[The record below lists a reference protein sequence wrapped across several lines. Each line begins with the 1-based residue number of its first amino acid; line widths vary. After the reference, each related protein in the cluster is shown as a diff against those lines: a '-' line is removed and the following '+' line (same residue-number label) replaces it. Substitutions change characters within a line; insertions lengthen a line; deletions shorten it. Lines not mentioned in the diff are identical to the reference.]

1 MHEISKASVFAQAG
15 HSDHAESQPRP
26 SAEDLSIELHEP
38 SALEPNLL
46 QPSPHHRI
54 MERFGKAVAEL
65 LNCGSCYVAIMSPA
79 TGAQLEEVRVGNATI
94 DPSCTTTMARIARKG
109 AGADCALLEP
119 INARTAFVRKLIG
132 PEPGPKSHSVI
143 GRFAS
148 RERTTVV
155 FVAGWRSAALVHAE
169 IPCLGRAVRTLWE
182 TVNSSARQSLV
193 ADQALVPDQALAPD
207 VDAQILLE
215 ELALPALVTDEGLNI
230 HGVNRGGRA
239 LLAKG
244 ELLKI
249 EGGKLMGAS
258 DSVTDGLRRAV
269 REALVSRA
277 GQVSFDR
284 TVPLSTERQQFAFA
298 KVGAVPTHRDARKAL
313 VIVPQFDEVLGA
325 QRIAAAFGLNWA
337 EERIIARILQF
348 QCPRDIGADLR
359 LTEATVRTYTKR
371 IMLKLG
377 INRQSEFFLL
387 YHLTQSPFGAGKR
400 EKTASH
406 ALSECPPKGND
417 PALDS

>member
-1 MHEISKASVFAQAG
+1 MHEISKAPLFGETG
-15 HSDHAESQPRP
+15 HSDHAESQPLID
-26 SAEDLSIELHEP
+26 AEDLSIEPHGPSSHE
-38 SALEPNLL
+38 
-46 QPSPHHRI
+46 PSPHHRI
-54 MERFGKAVAEL
+54 MEHFGKAVAEL
-65 LNCGSCYVAIMSPA
+65 LNCGSCYVAIMSPS

-94 DPSCTTTMARIARKG
+94 DPSCTTTVARIARKG

-132 PEPGPKSHSVI
+132 SEPGSKSHSVI

-155 FVAGWRSAALVHAE
+155 FVAGWRSAALVQTE
-169 IPCLGRAVRTLWE
+169 IPCLARAVRTLWE
-182 TVNSSARQSLV
+182 TVNASARQSLI
-193 ADQALVPDQALAPD
+193 PD
-207 VDAQILLE
+207 VDAQVLLE
-215 ELALPALVTDEGLNI
+215 ELAFPALVTDEGLNI

-244 ELLKI
+244 ELLKMK
-249 EGGKLMGAS
+249 GGKLVGAS
-258 DSVTDGLRRAV
+258 GSVTDGLRRAV
-269 REALVSRA
+269 REALMSRV

-298 KVGAVPTHRDARKAL
+298 KIGAVPTHRDARKAL

-400 EKTASH
+400 EKLASQ
-406 ALSECPPKGND
+406 ALSECLPKAND